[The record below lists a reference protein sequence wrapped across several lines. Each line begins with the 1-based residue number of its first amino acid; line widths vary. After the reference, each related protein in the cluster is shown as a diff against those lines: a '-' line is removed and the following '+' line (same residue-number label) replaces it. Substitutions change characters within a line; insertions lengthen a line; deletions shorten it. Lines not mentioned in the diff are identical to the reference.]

1 MCIHTYP
8 CTCASMYMHKTDL
21 ASICICMR
29 IALFS
34 SSWWPLN
41 WNSALKLIY
50 KKSNFHINH
59 ASAMQSTQPSRQHTK
74 PPPYLHTYNQLW
86 KPGLTEFSIFLS
98 SSSVVPVCVCVWNA
112 VRAFAFNFH
121 HIAFVQF
128 FVVGA
133 FVIVVAML
141 AVLKWHIR
149 GILFRAF
156 ALDATS
162 IKLKSL

>member
-1 MCIHTYP
+1 MHL
-8 CTCASMYMHKTDL
+8 CTCASMYIHKTDL

-98 SSSVVPVCVCVWNA
+98 SSSVVPVCVCVKCGKGICIQFSPHCFCAIFCRWNFCYCCCYA
-112 VRAFAFNFH
+112 RSIEVAYSWHTFSGVRTWRYFN
-121 HIAFVQF
+121 
-128 FVVGA
+128 
-133 FVIVVAML
+133 
-141 AVLKWHIR
+141 
-149 GILFRAF
+149 
-156 ALDATS
+156 
-162 IKLKSL
+162 